1 MIRFRSWFPMLAACT
16 IILSATPLYAQDWP
30 QWRGPNRDGSASARF
45 SEWPKAL
52 KEQWKVTVGVGH
64 ASPVI
69 ADSKIYVFARQGE
82 EETLVCL
89 DAATGKEIW
98 KSSQPISY
106 EMNPA
111 AAGHGKG
118 PKSTPV
124 VHNGSVFTLGITGVL
139 SAHDARTGKLKWRHE
154 FSKQYPNTSPLYG
167 TAMSPIVENGMVIAH
182 VGGQDKGALTAF
194 EAETGVVK
202 WTNDMDGPAYASP
215 IMVTLAGL
223 RQVVTFTQKDF
234 VGVDA
239 ATGKLLWKLAAKSE
253 YDTNSVTALSY
264 KDTLI
269 FYREGQ
275 GLSAVRLVKQGGQI
289 VPQEIWNNK
298 ENMLYLSTPVLQGS
312 TLFGFSVLKKGQFF
326 ALDADTGKTLWQGP
340 GRMGENAAILNAGG
354 SVFLALTNEANLI
367 VLPVN
372 AKEYAPTVQYTV
384 ANSPTWAHPVVSGNR
399 ILIKDE
405 TTLRSLALQ

>member
-1 MIRFRSWFPMLAACT
+1 M
-16 IILSATPLYAQDWP
+16 
-30 QWRGPNRDGSASARF
+30 
-45 SEWPKAL
+45 
-52 KEQWKVTVGVGH
+52 
-64 ASPVI
+64 
-69 ADSKIYVFARQGE
+69 
-82 EETLVCL
+82 
-89 DAATGKEIW
+89 
-98 KSSQPISY
+98 
-106 EMNPA
+106 
-111 AAGHGKG
+111 
-118 PKSTPV
+118 
-124 VHNGSVFTLGITGVL
+124 
-139 SAHDARTGKLKWRHE
+139 
-154 FSKQYPNTSPLYG
+154 
-167 TAMSPIVENGMVIAH
+167 
-182 VGGQDKGALTAF
+182 GALTAF
-194 EAETGVVK
+194 DAEKGAVK

-215 IMVTLAGL
+215 IIVTLAGL
-223 RQVVTFTQKDF
+223 RQIVTFMQKDF

-239 ATGKLLWKLAAKSE
+239 ATGKVVWKLPAKTE

-264 KDTLI
+264 KDMLI

-289 VPQEIWNNK
+289 IPQEIWNNRD
-298 ENMLYLSTPVLQGS
+298 NMLYMSTPVLQGS

-405 TTLRSLALQ
+405 TTLRSLTSVDK